1 MQNRKSVRTKQRI
14 RMVAELFSVA
24 MTITLI
30 SAGIVGSGGG
40 GGGVNSGI
48 MQASPEIDSIVEFI
62 FHFNM
67 NVKDVYLIRNLQLFY
82 CLPSSLIT
90 LES

>member
-1 MQNRKSVRTKQRI
+1 
-14 RMVAELFSVA
+14 MVAELFSVA

-48 MQASPEIDSIVEFI
+48 MQASPEIDLTVDLK
-62 FHFNM
+62 FHFN
-67 NVKDVYLIRNLQLFY
+67 ND
-82 CLPSSLIT
+82 
-90 LES
+90 

>member
-1 MQNRKSVRTKQRI
+1 
-14 RMVAELFSVA
+14 MVAELFSVA

-48 MQASPEIDSIVEFI
+48 MQASPEIHLIVELK
-62 FHFNM
+62 FNFNI
-67 NVKDVYLIRNLQLFY
+67 NVKY
-82 CLPSSLIT
+82 T
-90 LES
+90 